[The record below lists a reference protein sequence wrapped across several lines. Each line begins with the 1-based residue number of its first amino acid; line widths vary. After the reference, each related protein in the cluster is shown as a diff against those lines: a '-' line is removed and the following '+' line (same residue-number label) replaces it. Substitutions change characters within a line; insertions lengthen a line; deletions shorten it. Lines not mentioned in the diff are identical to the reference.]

1 MNPEYFAQEVKGAV
15 LQAKER
21 HFYDD
26 IRAQIIAAAS
36 LGKDEV
42 TVETQ
47 SEIPSE
53 VLLELC
59 RIGIDSYKKGETEN
73 DCHITFDLSEVEE

>member
-1 MNPEYFAQEVKGAV
+1 MNPEYFAQELKGAV

-21 HFYDD
+21 QFYDD
-26 IRAQIIAAAS
+26 IRAQILAAAS

-47 SEIPSE
+47 SAIPSE
-53 VLLELC
+53 VLNKLEQV
-59 RIGIDSYKKGETEN
+59 GINNYEKEETEYLYS
-73 DCHITFDLSEVEE
+73 ITFDLAEVGE

>member
-1 MNPEYFAQEVKGAV
+1 MNPEYFAQEIKGAV

-26 IRAQIIAAAS
+26 IRAQIIAAVL

-47 SEIPSE
+47 SAIPNE

-59 RIGIDSYKKGETEN
+59 RIGIDSYKKSETES
-73 DCHITFDLSEVEE
+73 DCRVTFNLAKVGE

>member
-1 MNPEYFAQEVKGAV
+1 MNPEYFAQELKGAV

-26 IRAQIIAAAS
+26 IRAQILAAAS

-47 SEIPSE
+47 SAIPSE
-53 VLLELC
+53 VLNKLEQG
-59 RIGIDSYKKGETEN
+59 GINNYEKEETEYLYS
-73 DCHITFDLSEVEE
+73 ITFDLAEVGE

>member
-1 MNPEYFAQEVKGAV
+1 MNPEYFAQELKGAV

-21 HFYDD
+21 HFYDN
-26 IRAQIIAAAS
+26 IRAQILAAAS

-47 SEIPSE
+47 SAIPSE
-53 VLLELC
+53 VLNKLEQV
-59 RIGIDSYKKGETEN
+59 GISNYEKEETEYL
-73 DCHITFDLSEVEE
+73 HRITFDLAGVGE

>member
-1 MNPEYFAQEVKGAV
+1 MNPEYFAQELKGAV

-21 HFYDD
+21 HFYDN
-26 IRAQIIAAAS
+26 IRAQILAAAS

-47 SEIPSE
+47 SAIPSE
-53 VLLELC
+53 VLNKLEQV
-59 RIGIDSYKKGETEN
+59 GISNYEKEETEYLYR
-73 DCHITFDLSEVEE
+73 ITFDLAEVGE

>member
-1 MNPEYFAQEVKGAV
+1 MNPEYFAQELKGAV

-26 IRAQIIAAAS
+26 IRAQILAAAS

-47 SEIPSE
+47 CEIPSE
-53 VLLELC
+53 VLNELC
-59 RIGIDSYKKGETEN
+59 RIGIDSYENGETEDHHYIILN
-73 DCHITFDLSEVEE
+73 LTKVGE

>member
-47 SEIPSE
+47 SAIPNE

-59 RIGIDSYKKGETEN
+59 RIGIDSYENGETEDHYYIIFN
-73 DCHITFDLSEVEE
+73 LAEVGE